1 MTDTDLTEQ
10 EPAAP
15 EPAQPGPGARALR
28 EALERSQAR
37 EAEAQERAARIPSL
51 EDENSRLRRLLG
63 VVQAGVDPDSTFGK
77 GIVAT
82 AEASGI
88 TAPDDVRRLALV
100 MQAEA
105 RGELPPTNGHRSE
118 DASD

>member
-1 MTDTDLTEQ
+1 MSDTDTVEQ

-28 EALERSQAR
+28 EALERSQQR
-37 EAEAQERAARIPSL
+37 EAEAREEAAKVTPL
-51 EDENSRLRRLLG
+51 QAENARLRRTLG
-63 VVQAGVDPDSTFGK
+63 VVRAGIDPDSTFGR
-77 GIVAT
+77 GVIAT

-88 TAPDDVRRLALV
+88 ADPSDVAALGRV

-105 RGELPPTNGHRSE
+105 RGELPPTNEHRSE